1 MDFLSLSAN
10 LPFTEPNRT
19 ARVLFRMQ
27 DYESGSKTRGQKC
40 SSGRGAFFSM
50 LMQSSVVRKNERLQ
64 FPGCQEAEL
73 ERSYVLVLTTL
84 LMYLC
89 HCNEEEDFT

>member
-19 ARVLFRMQ
+19 ARVLFLMQ
-27 DYESGSKTRGQKC
+27 EYESGSKTRGQKC

-50 LMQSSVVRKNERLQ
+50 LMQYSVVRKNERLQ
-64 FPGCQEAEL
+64 FPGCQEAE
-73 ERSYVLVLTTL
+73 SFYVLVLTPL

-89 HCNEEEDFT
+89 HCNEEEHFT